1 MTVATLIEALRHLPE
16 RLEVM
21 VGIRVTDDHGT
32 SVYETAAL
40 KVLVEEETV
49 ILWGEEDL

>member
-21 VGIRVTDDHGT
+21 VGIRVT
-32 SVYETAAL
+32 AAL